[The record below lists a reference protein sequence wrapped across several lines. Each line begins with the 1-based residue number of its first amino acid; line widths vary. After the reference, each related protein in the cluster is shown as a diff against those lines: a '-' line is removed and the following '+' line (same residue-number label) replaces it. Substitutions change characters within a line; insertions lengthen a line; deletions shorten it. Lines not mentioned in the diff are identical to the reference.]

1 MSAASDGDD
10 NESNTVSE
18 TGPSLQAGSITLTDT
33 IQTSPSGSR
42 VFIHNDLA
50 SPSTSL
56 NQQTLAGF
64 FTGSRRG
71 AGRSD
76 ASHRTAPVHLGPA
89 PPLPVFNISQ
99 NPGPS
104 SIVVIFML

>member
-18 TGPSLQAGSITLTDT
+18 TSPSLQTGSITDT
-33 IQTSPSGSR
+33 IQTSPSRSR

-89 PPLPVFNISQ
+89 PPLPVFNISE

>member
-18 TGPSLQAGSITLTDT
+18 TGPSLQTQSITDT
-33 IQTSPSGSR
+33 IQRSPSGNR
-42 VFIHNDLA
+42 VSIHNDLA

-76 ASHRTAPVHLGPA
+76 VSHRTAPVPLGPA
-89 PPLPVFNISQ
+89 PPLPVFNISE

>member
-1 MSAASDGDD
+1 MSAASDGDN

-18 TGPSLQAGSITLTDT
+18 TGPSLQAGSITDT

-89 PPLPVFNISQ
+89 PPLPVFNISE

-104 SIVVIFML
+104 STVVIFML

>member
-10 NESNTVSE
+10 NGSNTVSE
-18 TGPSLQAGSITLTDT
+18 TDPSLQTRSITDT
-33 IQTSPSGSR
+33 IHTSPSRNR
-42 VFIHNDLA
+42 VSIHNDQA

-64 FTGSRRG
+64 FTGRRRG
-71 AGRSD
+71 AGGSD
-76 ASHRTAPVHLGPA
+76 ISHRTPVHLGPA
-89 PPLPVFNISQ
+89 PPLPVFNISE

-104 SIVVIFML
+104 SIVVIYML